1 MGWNITT
8 ISIALVAFAAVS
20 ARFRVSPI
28 TPAILFV
35 AFGYML
41 GPDVF
46 DVVGS
51 DLSMSK
57 IRLLAEVTLALVLF
71 TDASSLDSRVLT
83 GEAGM
88 PARLLGIGLPITI
101 VLGSLTAIWVF
112 PALGLFEAVVLAVL
126 LAPTDAALGQAV
138 VSDRR
143 LPSRVRQ
150 GLNVESGLND
160 GVCVPLL
167 FAAVAFAELDQRPE
181 FEGEIL
187 VDLVKEVGIALGV
200 GAVVA
205 IVVAWV
211 FTMSDSRGWL
221 DEQWGQV
228 VPLAAAALAYSSTA
242 ELGGSGFIAAFVA
255 GLLYGRFVGAV
266 VVHRTSRLMEEL
278 GGILS
283 AVTFFA
289 FGAIVIDE
297 GIIDLDTETII
308 YAVLSLTVVRM
319 LPVALSLVGSGAG
332 PQTMAFAGWFGP
344 RGLATIVFMLTVVE
358 EANLPGSARIVQV
371 ATVTVLLSVVA
382 HGVTAPV
389 LTERYVKWLS
399 RRPEGL
405 VVEPHDAATPA
416 VTPNRG
422 PWHRA
427 ARTDNEHTD
436 AGR

>member
-1 MGWNITT
+1 VGWGITAV
-8 ISIALVAFAAVS
+8 SIALIAFAAVS

-35 AFGYML
+35 LVGYLL
-41 GPDVF
+41 GTEVLDVIGSNL
-46 DVVGS
+46 DVTRVQ
-51 DLSMSK
+51 
-57 IRLLAEVTLALVLF
+57 LLAEVTLALVLF
-71 TDASSLDSRVLT
+71 TDASTLDSRVLT
-83 GEAGM
+83 GEAGL
-88 PARLLGIGLPITI
+88 PARLLSIGLLLTI
-101 VLGSLTAIWVF
+101 ILGSLIAIWMF

-126 LAPTDAALGQAV
+126 LAPTDAALGQTV

-143 LPSRVRQ
+143 LPSRLRQ

-167 FAAVAFAELDQRPE
+167 FAAVAFAELDEQPT
-181 FEGEIL
+181 FDGEIL

-205 IVVAWV
+205 VVVAWV
-211 FTMSDSRGWL
+211 FMKSDRRGWL

-228 VPLAAAALAYSSTA
+228 VPLATAAVAYTSTA

-255 GLLYGRFVGAV
+255 GLLYGRFVGAA

-289 FGAIVIDE
+289 FGAIVI
-297 GIIDLDTETII
+297 GIGIVDLDAETII
-308 YAVLSLTVVRM
+308 YAVLSLTVIRM
-319 LPVALSLVGSGAG
+319 LPVAVSMLGSGAA

-358 EANLPGSARIVQV
+358 EASLPGSSRIVQV

-389 LTERYVKWLS
+389 LTERYVRWLS
-399 RRPEGL
+399 NRPEGL
-405 VVEPHDAATPA
+405 VVEPHDSTTPA
-416 VTPNRG
+416 VVPRRSL
-422 PWHRA
+422 WHHATRNP
-427 ARTDNEHTD
+427 R
-436 AGR
+436 